1 VQRWAWILSCS
12 EYAVQ
17 LLHNKLVYFIRT
29 VLQHVPDLNA
39 GVQMIEDVILLQ
51 CAMTIVVKIHSN
63 LQLTCII
70 VKIHSNLQLTC
81 IISKSHKA
89 INSCYIPGKHRQPSV
104 PK

>member
-1 VQRWAWILSCS
+1 MGLDMSCS

-70 VKIHSNLQLTC
+70 
-81 IISKSHKA
+81 SKSHKA